1 MLQILGEYQVK
12 MSIED
17 IGIWCLIMENN
28 QFLLL
33 EIWIT
38 VQFIECTSNW
48 HHWKQYTYTLPA
60 AECNSLVW

>member
-33 EIWIT
+33 EI
-38 VQFIECTSNW
+38 
-48 HHWKQYTYTLPA
+48 
-60 AECNSLVW
+60 